1 MEKNNKEKLLSLK
14 KSLEHV
20 GKLLS
25 TAVIVIL
32 ILVGAFLIYYVI
44 SAKIVAKNA
53 GVVPKISL
61 YTIISGSMEP
71 AIKVFDIILDVRVD
85 DPSTVKIGDV
95 ITFVSTSA
103 ISKDKTVT
111 HRVLDIKKVN
121 GKYEFVTK
129 GDNNPT
135 ADSATV
141 KEADLIGKTIFRIPK
156 LGYIQMFILSK
167 IGWIILILLPAIGI
181 IIYDSMKL
189 FNIIGASDNAKNI
202 ENSST
207 FTETKRN
214 AENKQI
220 QETIERIK
228 KKHNMIQNSNKEN
241 N

>member
-1 MEKNNKEKLLSLK
+1 MEKNNNEKLSSLK

-20 GKLLS
+20 GKLIS

-44 SAKIVAKNA
+44 SAKLISKKTGEA
-53 GVVPKISL
+53 PKISL

-71 AIKVFDIILDVRVD
+71 SIKVFDIILVLRVD
-85 DPSTVKIGDV
+85 DFSTIKKDDV
-95 ITFVSTSA
+95 ITFISSSS

-111 HRVLDIKKVN
+111 HRVMDIKKVN

-135 ADSATV
+135 ADSATA
-141 KEADLIGKTIFRIPK
+141 KESDIIGKTVLKIPK
-156 LGYIQMFILSK
+156 LGYIQVFILSK
-167 IGWIILILLPAIGI
+167 IGWILLILLPAIGI
-181 IIYDSMKL
+181 IITDSMKL
-189 FNIIGASDNAKNI
+189 FNVIGVNDNAKGI
-202 ENSST
+202 KKTSKSLEL
-207 FTETKRN
+207 KRN

-228 KKHNMIQNSNKEN
+228 KNMMQNNTKE
-241 N
+241 